1 MLVINFFSISLFVSK
16 IHFLSHTFANIFNS
30 TSPFSTCWICWLL
43 ISFSISNNLFPN
55 KIFHFPAKRFYFPSQ
70 LFISFFP
77 NSHFLSQNSFS
88 LTKLLFSV
96 PTFKFSVPKLSFFY
110 PKLTFSVPKLSF
122 KSQNFHFLSQTNKIY
137 FKLHQPTDL
146 RKKRK
151 FHWKNPLATPCNLE
165 VSFMKVTFKEKLQLK
180 IINLENHK
188 HQYPMQSWSDKLF
201 RVPCESDLA
210 I

>member
-1 MLVINFFSISLFVSK
+1 MLN
-16 IHFLSHTFANIFNS
+16 
-30 TSPFSTCWICWLL
+30 LL
-43 ISFSISNNLFPN
+43 IVNFIFHLNNLFPN
-55 KIFHFPAKRFYFPSQ
+55 KIFHFPAKRIYFPSQ
-70 LFISFFP
+70 LFISFVP

-96 PTFKFSVPKLSFFY
+96 PTFKFSVPKLSFFA

-151 FHWKNPLATPCNLE
+151 FHWKNSCLRPLATPCTLE
-165 VSFMKVTFKEKLQLK
+165 PCILSK
-180 IINLENHK
+180 IWKI
-188 HQYPMQSWSDKLF
+188 LF
-201 RVPCESDLA
+201 
-210 I
+210 IF